1 MAQKVQVILV
11 DDLDGGQ
18 ADETVAFSLDGT
30 DYEIDLSNEHAQELR
45 GAFDRYL
52 QVARKAQRVFV
63 VAAPLPARSRARQQ
77 MLFVSGRVPMG
88 STSTCVVVFPLKS
101 ARLTTPRTSKVQC
114 TVECGPHG
122 DCTPLCYAG
131 SVL

>member
-52 QVARKAQRVFV
+52 QVARKAQRVSRGRRST
-63 VAAPLPARSRARQQ
+63 ARSQSGPSANVIREWARANGFDVNMR
-77 MLFVSGRVPMG
+77 GRI
-88 STSTCVVVFPLKS
+88 SSEIREAYDAANK
-101 ARLTTPRTSKVQC
+101 
-114 TVECGPHG
+114 
-122 DCTPLCYAG
+122 
-131 SVL
+131 